1 MTSRNLLEIE
11 GSPLNLSLS
20 GSQVNQNQS
29 KSSYKPIKRPPIAS
43 NRSHISSS
51 TSNLSMNGVKKPTV
65 ESKIVSSA
73 RPSSGRSISGTGYN
87 PDRKT
92 KPSIVSTY
100 LNKK

>member
-11 GSPLNLSLS
+11 GAPLNLSLN
-20 GSQVNQNQS
+20 GSQVNQTQS

-43 NRSHISSS
+43 NRSQISSS

-73 RPSSGRSISGTGYN
+73 RPTSGRSNSGISFNT
-87 PDRKT
+87 DRKT
-92 KPSIVSTY
+92 KPSIVSAY